1 MELSKSL
8 NERINNMRKSKKKEL
23 WEQLRESK
31 RVYTYIPPVYQINED
46 SRDFTARMS
55 FKSLDG
61 LEGMLRYYRHVQG
74 IYNHYDYILTP
85 LFFENNIHVNE
96 IDLIHV
102 SDKTRKQIDTMCNK
116 LTKKIEKSRWA
127 HTM

>member
-8 NERINNMRKSKKKEL
+8 NERINNMRKGKKKEL
-23 WEQLRESK
+23 WEELRESK
-31 RVYTYIPPVYQINED
+31 RVYTYIPPAYQINED

-55 FKSLDG
+55 FKSLEG
-61 LEGMLRYYRHVQG
+61 LEGMLRYYRQVQG
-74 IYNHYDYILTP
+74 VYNNYDFILTP

-102 SDKTRKQIDTMCNK
+102 SDKTRKQLDTMCNR
-116 LTKKIEKSRWA
+116 LSKKIEKSR
-127 HTM
+127 

>member
-8 NERINNMRKSKKKEL
+8 NERINNMRKGKKKEL
-23 WEQLRESK
+23 WEELRESK
-31 RVYTYIPPVYQINED
+31 RVYTYIPPAYQINED

-55 FKSLDG
+55 FKSLEG
-61 LEGMLRYYRHVQG
+61 LEGMLRYYRQVQG
-74 IYNHYDYILTP
+74 VYNNYDFILTP

-102 SDKTRKQIDTMCNK
+102 SDKTRKKIDTMCNK
-116 LTKKIEKSRWA
+116 LTKKIEKSR
-127 HTM
+127 